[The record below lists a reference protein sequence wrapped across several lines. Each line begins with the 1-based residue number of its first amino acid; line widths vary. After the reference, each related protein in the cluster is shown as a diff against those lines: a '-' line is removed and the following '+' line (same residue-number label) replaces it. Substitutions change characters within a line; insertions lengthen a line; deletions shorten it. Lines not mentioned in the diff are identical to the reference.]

1 MNQEDSTHGRART
14 QQRPWR
20 GDAYW
25 QYEMEG
31 ILLGFG
37 AEDLPDLTFPNDD
50 SGKKT
55 LVASRVRLKYIV
67 RRVRALKQEYV
78 GPQLDERVHDILD
91 QARLET
97 NGLYWREL
105 DHEFHTRGVLML

>member
-1 MNQEDSTHGRART
+1 MSGTYASTSN
-14 QQRPWR
+14 RPWR

-25 QYEMEG
+25 QYEMER
-31 ILLGFG
+31 ILLEFG
-37 AEDLPDLTFPNDD
+37 AEKLPDLSCPSDD
-50 SGKKT
+50 PGKKT
-55 LVASRVRLKYIV
+55 LLASRVRLKYLV

-97 NGLYWREL
+97 KGLYWREL
-105 DHEFHTRGVLML
+105 DHEFHTRGVFML